1 MNGSRICRLVA
12 LVVGLLICWGCVKPS
27 PEAEQRNAQ
36 QADRPRSEPPG
47 ADSTKDGA
55 SSGDVYD
62 LGALQGLIGEWDY
75 EARIIWPDGEEEVS
89 VGLSSIR
96 QDLGGRF
103 LVGRTRQDDGES
115 EALQIWT
122 FCPDRKTYRHW
133 HFHSDGKTVEGI
145 GKYHES
151 MRSLTWETE
160 AVDGIVYERTERFAN
175 EDSFLW
181 YGTLTD
187 QEGLVV
193 ARIAGKL
200 SRRK

>member
-1 MNGSRICRLVA
+1 MWISL
-12 LVVGLLICWGCVKPS
+12 LLLGLFLLSGCG
-27 PEAEQRNAQ
+27 R
-36 QADRPRSEPPG
+36 RSETTG
-47 ADSTKDGA
+47 VDSEKDDA

-75 EARIIWPDGEEEVS
+75 EAKIIWPDGEEKVS
-89 VGLSSIR
+89 GGSSSIR
-96 QDLGGRF
+96 LDLGGRF
-103 LVGRTRQDDGES
+103 LIGRTRQDDGES
-115 EALQIWT
+115 EAHQIWT

-133 HFHSDGKTVEGI
+133 YFHSDGETVEGI
-145 GKYHES
+145 GKYDES
-151 MRSLTWETE
+151 KRSLTWETE
-160 AVDGIVYERTERFAN
+160 AVDGIVYERTERFAD

-181 YGTLTD
+181 YGTMTD

>member
-1 MNGSRICRLVA
+1 ML
-12 LVVGLLICWGCVKPS
+12 LLGLFVLSGCG
-27 PEAEQRNAQ
+27 R
-36 QADRPRSEPPG
+36 RSETTG
-47 ADSTKDGA
+47 VDSEKDDA

-75 EARIIWPDGEEEVS
+75 EAITILPDGEEEVS
-89 VGLSSIR
+89 GGSASIR
-96 QDLGGRF
+96 PDLGGRF

-122 FCPDRKTYRHW
+122 FCPDRKTYRQW
-133 HFHSDGKTVEGI
+133 LFHSDGEAVEGI
-145 GKYHES
+145 GKYDES

-160 AVDGIVYERTERFAN
+160 AVDGTAYKRTERFAD

-181 YGTLTD
+181 YGTMTD
-187 QEGLVV
+187 QDGLVV
-193 ARIAGKL
+193 ARITGKL